1 MIIYF
6 ADREMQ
12 ILGHATTNLPD
23 GFVIIEDLKTEEI
36 ETGVASFDC
45 RIGFNDENRA
55 LLEEM
60 TEAGNYLLRSNDGEN
75 EFYTIIETEIDTKN
89 QDIYV
94 YAEDAGLDLLNE
106 IAPEFEADASYTA
119 EWYINKYIVDS
130 GFEIGVNE
138 IPASSKRALSWD
150 GESSVTERLASIANS
165 FGGYEISYSFDIKG
179 LEITNKYVNIYA
191 ERGKELGEH
200 LRLNRDI
207 DRIVTTKSVAN
218 LATAFVCEGGTPE
231 GDNDPPPITLK
242 GYKYD
247 DGDFY
252 VDGDKLK
259 SRNANK
265 KWSRYVWNKE
275 PNRMNDGEG
284 YIVRPYSYDTLS
296 QSELCN
302 RAITELKKVCDME
315 VNYEIDIGKLPDG
328 VKIGDRINIVDDAGE
343 LYVSS
348 RILKLETSVTE
359 QTHAATLGEHLI
371 KKSGISQKVIELAE
385 QFAQTAKSAERALS
399 IANTAKSNAQSALTQ
414 ANEVAEE
421 VEKAQQSANEAAT
434 TAANALQSATN
445 AQTAADEAK
454 SAVDNVEK
462 SVENLETTVN
472 NAQAAADNAQQ
483 AATTAQTKAA
493 EAEQAAI
500 QAKAD
505 AADAKAAVV
514 IAEGKAETAI
524 TKADTAQSTAETA
537 KTEATTAKETAEAA
551 KLDAKKAEED
561 IASLGERLET
571 VTTTMEADYARK
583 TDLTESEAHLQSQ
596 ISQNAGLISSTVS
609 MLSVIDETANDAQDQ
624 AEKAQKRAEEAQR
637 QADQAT
643 ADALAAQEAADE
655 AAQSATNAQTE
666 ADTARAAADTAQS
679 VADQA
684 ETELATAKAELDEV
698 LSRADATEAE
708 ITAAQNAVNTAQA
721 AADKAKADAS
731 VAIQNATE
739 AQKTAD
745 QAKNSANEAQAAA
758 NTAASYAKIAQSV
771 ASEAENATAA
781 QDKADEAAEI
791 AAEAQVTAN
800 TAVTDAA
807 NAQAKADRAVADAL
821 AADQTA
827 KNAAAQVTQAQAN
840 LDTAKQTLA
849 DTLAKVDATEAEI
862 AAAEKSVEDAQASVD
877 AAIKNAAE
885 ATGAAEL
892 AAAFAKNAQAVA
904 DEAQI
909 AADNAQ
915 KAADDAQAAAD
926 EAKAAAD
933 SLAVRVTTAET
944 KITQN
949 TEAINLRATKTEV
962 VDYINK
968 VEVGGRNLLLN
979 SSFEENADGWGG
991 AENITDVSNTVTG
1004 TGAVALNNFNPASND
1019 VGVKLSSKNLLDFTT
1034 AKPYGTGTI
1043 EFLENGLTYTGNW
1056 YITFYVSGLEI
1067 GETYRFTCDY
1077 ETTSPATSPIWRFR
1091 YTDGTTS
1098 GTASISQGRKAEK
1111 EVERIYFYPE
1121 MTSTIYTSTLTNIQL
1136 EKGTTTS
1143 SYTPYIDN
1151 FEDVTVSTMGKNLL
1165 NVPYDYSVNAF
1176 VNLQTQANLKAGVSY
1191 VFYIDER
1198 TFSADS
1204 NGLAVI
1210 IDGKSLSV
1218 GSGWVVGGKAYTF
1231 TPTVDNPL
1239 IYIYTNGWAYAQS
1252 EGITANIKGMRIY
1265 HSNFADSATEY
1276 EPYIEPVTYTAN
1288 ADGTVE
1294 GVTAISPN
1302 MTIMADSSVNVSATY
1317 VVAKGFTEKYGRQCA
1332 LIHQSELQATKYVS
1346 QSVLGKLEPNTEYT
1360 MSGWGLTENIVPG
1373 TTSFSIMFYHSGYY
1387 DNNGVSTWFG
1397 YGNKGFVVNAG
1408 SGEWVHLVWTF
1419 KTDDKVSTA
1428 TTTNVFVNTKD
1439 FTGDVYFCDLKLE
1452 KGNKATDWT
1461 PAPEDVDNAINES
1474 VSKVQTAVSDLALTA
1489 EGITASVQEMQKTT
1503 SDALGSINSNI
1514 ETLSKQVQATMTA
1527 ESVKMEI
1534 QSAIDNGVTKVTT
1547 STGFVFDDTG
1557 LTIEKSNSQMKTQI
1571 TEDGM
1576 KVLKNGSEVLVADHK
1591 GVQAKDLHAETY
1603 LIVGK
1608 NSRFEDKGNRT
1619 CCFWIGS

>member
-23 GFVIIEDLKTEEI
+23 GFVITEDLKTEEI
-36 ETGVASFDC
+36 ETGVTSFDC

-130 GFEIGVNE
+130 GFVIGVNE
-138 IPASSKRALSWD
+138 IPASSKRKLAWD
-150 GESSVTERLASIANS
+150 GEQTVTARLASIANS
-165 FGGYEISYSFDIKG
+165 FGGYEVSFSFDIKG
-179 LEITNKYVNIYA
+179 LEITNKYVNIHQ

-207 DRIVTTKSVAN
+207 DRILTTKSVAN

-231 GDNDPPPITLK
+231 GADNPITLK

-252 VDGDKLK
+252 VDGDKVK
-259 SRNANK
+259 SRKANK

-275 PNRMNDGEG
+275 PNRRNDGEG
-284 YIVRPYSYDTLS
+284 YIVRPYSYDTLK
-296 QSELCN
+296 QSELCSH
-302 RAITELKKVCDME
+302 AITELKKVCDME

-414 ANEVAEE
+414 VNEVAEE
-421 VEKAQQSANEAAT
+421 VEKAQQSANTAAE

-445 AQTAADEAK
+445 AQTAANEAK
-454 SAVDNVEK
+454 SSVDNVEK

-537 KTEATTAKETAEAA
+537 KTEANTAKETAEAA

-655 AAQSATNAQTE
+655 SAQSATNAQTE

-745 QAKNSANEAQAAA
+745 EAKNSADEAQA
-758 NTAASYAKIAQSV
+758 TATTAVQYAKIAQSV
-771 ASEAENATAA
+771 ASEAANATAA
-781 QDKADEAAEI
+781 QDRADEAASI
-791 AAEAQVTAN
+791 AAQAKETAD

-807 NAQAKADRAVADAL
+807 NAQAKANQAATDAATAQQKADDADAKAQQAASDL
-821 AADQTA
+821 ATA
-827 KNAAAQVTQAQAN
+827 QQNLANVTSR
-840 LDTAKQTLA
+840 
-849 DTLAKVDATEAEI
+849 VDATEEDV
-862 AAAEKSVEDAQASVD
+862 AAAQQAVETAQAAADKAKAD
-877 AAIKNAAE
+877 AVTAQNAADQAKAD
-885 ATGAAEL
+885 ATQAQTTADN
-892 AAAFAKNAQAVA
+892 AKT
-904 DEAQI
+904 

-991 AENITDVSNTVTG
+991 AENITDVSNTVTD
-1004 TGAVALNNFNPASND
+1004 TGAVALNDFYPISDNIE
-1019 VGVKLSSKNLLDFTT
+1019 VKLSSDTITDF
-1034 AKPYGTGTI
+1034 
-1043 EFLENGLTYTGNW
+1043 
-1056 YITFYVSGLEI
+1056 SG
-1067 GETYRFTCDY
+1067 
-1077 ETTSPATSPIWRFR
+1077 
-1091 YTDGTTS
+1091 
-1098 GTASISQGRKAEK
+1098 
-1111 EVERIYFYPE
+1111 
-1121 MTSTIYTSTLTNIQL
+1121 
-1136 EKGTTTS
+1136 
-1143 SYTPYIDN
+1143 
-1151 FEDVTVSTMGKNLL
+1151 VTVSAIGKNLL
-1165 NVPYDYSVNAF
+1165 NAPYDYSVNTF

-1191 VFYIDER
+1191 VFYIEAV
-1198 TFSADS
+1198 TFNADS
-1204 NGLAVI
+1204 VGLAVVF
-1210 IDGKSLSV
+1210 DGKAIAGGNGV
-1218 GSGWVVGGKAYTF
+1218 AKPGKAYAF
-1231 TPTVDNPL
+1231 TPTVDNPNL
-1239 IYIYTNGWAYAQS
+1239 YIYTNGWNYSASQNV
-1252 EGITANIKGMRIY
+1252 TADIKGIRIY
-1265 HSNFADSATEY
+1265 RSNFADSVTDY

-1317 VVAKGFTEKYGRQCA
+1317 IAAKGFTEKYGRQCA
-1332 LIHQSELQATKYVS
+1332 LIHQSELQTTKYVS

-1503 SDALGSINSNI
+1503 SDALGSINNNI

-1534 QSAIDNGVTKVTT
+1534 QSAIDNGVSKVTT
-1547 STGFVFDDTG
+1547 STGFVFDETG
-1557 LTIEKSNSQMKTQI
+1557 LTVEKSNSEMKTQI

-1576 KVLKNGSEVLVADHK
+1576 KVFKNGSEVLVANNK